1 MYHPFRLSAGL
12 AVGRAGPSVFYPCR
26 CLCFGS
32 RLQITLT
39 TPRRRTILQCS
50 QIRFTLERTFMT
62 NPSF

>member
-1 MYHPFRLSAGL
+1 
-12 AVGRAGPSVFYPCR
+12 
-26 CLCFGS
+26 LCFGL

-62 NPSF
+62 KSVLFYRSRDSF